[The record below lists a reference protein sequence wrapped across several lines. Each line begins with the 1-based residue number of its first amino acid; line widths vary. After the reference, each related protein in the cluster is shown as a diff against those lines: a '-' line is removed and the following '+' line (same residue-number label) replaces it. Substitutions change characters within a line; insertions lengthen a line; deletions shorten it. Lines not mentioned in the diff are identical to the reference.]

1 MILGKQPEHADRS
14 MLDDSILTFCGP
26 ESRARNQENAVD
38 SKGDAAF
45 FYVPGLNFCG
55 IFPAGFSTKG
65 TGEKRNTMPYWNM
78 IKYKEEKNSVAA
90 ERISKAG

>member
-1 MILGKQPEHADRS
+1 MIPGKQPEHADCS
-14 MLDDSILTFCGP
+14 IPDDSILISRGP
-26 ESRARNQENAVD
+26 ESRDRNPRNAVD

-55 IFPAGFSTKG
+55 IFPAGFSKKE

-90 ERISKAG
+90 ERISEAG